1 MSDNIK
7 VVVKVRPLIS
17 REIEDQLS
25 FQWKV
30 KNNALYQL
38 DASGKESG
46 VQYTFDNVY
55 DVTTKTEDV
64 YKDVAKPIVEAA
76 IAGFNGTIFAYGQ
89 TSSGKTYTMS
99 GTETSPGIIQL
110 AVLNLFEQI
119 KCIPDRDFLVRVSFI
134 EIYNETLKDL
144 LNCENDKVKVRD
156 TLQGVKVDATE
167 KFTSSPEE
175 VLAIMKEG
183 EVNRQTGATNMNE
196 ESSRSHSIFQITIE
210 SREHTEDEETGG
222 CVNVSQL
229 NLVDLAGSERAGQT
243 GATGKRFKEGT
254 HINKSLSVLAL
265 VIKQLSEGSHKY
277 INYRDSKLTRIL
289 QNSLGGNAKTSIICA
304 ITPAAVEETIST
316 LQFANRAKAIKNKPE
331 VNAVATDATKLQ
343 DLTKQLSKL
352 QSELAIK
359 NHIEQDNRML
369 LSKIESL
376 RKMILNGFGA
386 RSVPGGARR
395 KTWCAP
401 RRMTISAEL
410 RTQED
415 AAVQRFCTPS
425 LKYNP
430 SAFPTPREFQPIQR
444 ASQLTPV
451 SEEGAMVT
459 PPPKDKKVNFNDEI
473 IDLDSDEDNAS
484 NTSHCSPYHKCYNA
498 SKTPPCVLRKKAKTA
513 ENDLKDI
520 VELTKREK
528 LYNPEVVEYME
539 KLEQS
544 TNKISTLED
553 EIKALNAINIEKDLE
568 MEILKD
574 KIAQTK
580 TEIQTFTSAKAELET
595 RCKEYNTKLTDL
607 EVSYET
613 LKTKAKLREDELLS
627 LINEQNSSRKIKESI
642 SGKSLSRTFEKDFGN
657 FMDMSKDISL
667 VSDNDSSID
676 SSNNEPSG
684 QLQRLVDEMRIDVNA
699 KNDVIANLETDILQQ
714 KLRIESLECICTELR
729 DQIDKTNSLLKYTD
743 EENSLLK
750 SSIDTLNSTINC
762 QKQNIESA
770 NIDIQSYK
778 IVIKE
783 LQTKLMDKTIGNVDC
798 YTNDISL
805 EKMIDNEEKFIAN
818 NENMRNI
825 IHSFKNVLES
835 RNKEIEQ
842 LKSNHTSKIFSS
854 DTELLTK
861 LLEEKEKEITRLIE
875 EAHTSKEQIQE
886 NVNVI
891 NNLMEDN
898 KDFVKNTDELSDK
911 VLNAEKQSCELEKRI
926 EDLEK
931 ENIEYTHQL
940 RDLNENHDK
949 LLNAFSDNELLKKRL
964 EEKEEEIIR
973 LTEETTSSKEQ
984 IQEYI
989 TVINKLIEENKN
1001 LGKNADDL
1009 SDKLL
1014 HASSDTDLL
1023 KKQLEEKEE
1032 EIIRLIEVSHNTKE
1046 QIQENMNVIKKL
1058 MEDNTDLVK
1067 NADDLSNKL
1076 LNAEKQSCELDK
1088 RVIELE
1094 RKNQEYTEQIQE
1106 LNENHDKLLTNLTE
1120 FKDNISVLAKENET
1134 YQELQH
1140 KVHSKDN
1147 LIDDLKSEI
1156 LTKETLINSLTSE
1169 QVQYKDYL
1177 SKWKSSVKKVQL
1189 LLVTHIADPNEQEL
1203 LPGNVST
1210 FDELTSQLNSIAN
1223 AAYKIISEK
1232 ESTVNNYNKLQ
1243 VEIEELRSRV
1253 KSLICDNN
1261 NLEDEREKQTHLVS
1275 ELTTELEDIKKE
1287 LHELNKQNSDLN
1299 EKLQLAS
1306 ESYEILNRGIIEK
1319 EELITSIKNEENNL
1333 RLQLEKVLQVDV
1345 VSRSE
1350 VESVQSTVHNSQTEL
1365 DEILHTKRDE
1375 IVNLKRDFTEK
1386 EKLLDEKCLELQQLS
1401 KKLEETICNQDCLL
1415 DNIYK
1420 AAANL
1425 LRNIDSQSGVYQFEN
1440 STHSNVY
1447 SKIIHILERA
1457 TNDVVVS
1464 KSNNVTNNTEEIKET
1479 IELLEVMKEQNQQL
1493 ISKLSYTENENSY
1506 LTAELEQMK
1515 IYHNKTSAD
1524 LLKSDEILRQL
1535 QTELREKLFMI
1546 ENLELKIEEWKNNFS
1561 ILEDAMKQQ
1570 LLELQFSNSELETQS
1585 ENLTKRSLS
1594 IKSNKTFTVGPDFSD
1609 LEGDQKQPIRRS
1621 LSNLLV
1627 EPANYSPQS
1636 LQTLCC
1642 NRIIDAIQPSESKL
1656 NSISS
1661 STTNFRTTSAETQT
1675 DVCDCDKLL
1684 TEKFITLD
1692 ENMELKAKIDYLEGV
1707 NVNLLK
1713 EQEEIRKELKLLM
1726 EPAHELQKKISSH
1739 KTNLSTLTAT
1749 TYAENKLLKS
1759 QVKVLQ
1765 YHNNRIYNVC
1775 QRDLP
1780 EFKKS
1785 LQELRSILKNTALV
1799 NRLEANIKRFSLPE
1813 VLDRNNSA
1821 FKDES
1826 TLDGDLLMLDTNVTL
1841 ASVDNTLLV
1850 QDQTCLDGTQVYFE
1864 TEINTDVIET
1874 IDPNILH
1881 TQLQMLSVENEK
1893 NTEKLSTLKAE
1904 NLSLHEKIE
1913 KLSNNVKPVI
1923 HKMDAQNSPMK
1934 LHSALHDVT
1943 QEILVN
1949 NHSNSNLC
1957 EYCKNGNIKP
1967 NYEKMAEDIEKIT
1980 QELLEVKLQKS
1991 DLERRY
1997 NNLNEDILANDRL
2010 ALKINVLEKD
2020 NNKQLILI
2028 DQLKNKL
2035 SSKNGEC
2042 VKLQEENDLLSTQV
2056 MEVIGESDDLRK
2068 EVETLTENNTA
2079 LSVKCADLEELIK
2092 GNTVACTR
2100 CAQNTSAP
2108 GSPSAPKS
2116 VLNRSRND
2124 SESSS
2129 RCNKLSTL
2137 QNELMAGREDC
2148 RTISEDVA
2156 TIKSH
2161 LERGELSMTQD
2172 MDLDESMGESNV
2184 FSFSKELHVVS
2195 PKLNKFKLASEIP
2208 EERSVDFYALD
2219 KADCF
2224 NYYIEKTGAENNCT
2238 EEIKIIDIMKMFYDN
2253 LIARHGNEVE
2263 NLVNKLKDFD
2273 ESRNQLHEKI
2283 NQVTFEYSK
2292 VNEEIKEKDNR
2303 LVSIAHTLKQI
2314 RDNIYSMNEEISS
2327 CDADNNTVL
2336 VTQFKN
2342 NILSII
2348 DKDFDMSSVNV
2359 FENLIEKV
2367 VSKHQ
2372 NDLSEIMNR
2381 YSELQEHMELL
2392 TTEFSNVTDNLN
2404 QMRCQLTE
2412 KEKVYNLLKAQKEKV
2427 HEITSAVTLDIVQ
2440 REQDLAKL
2448 IRNSCQKLIE
2458 RNILTQND
2466 IDENWAVDRKIS
2478 MLIKKFIDQS
2488 NQRDIALQ
2496 EKHNLAL
2503 EVTKCKTMLE
2513 ENDQEI
2519 EFLKSQVEQLRELC
2533 KNATNELLIK
2543 NEDLET
2549 LKSLHEQLDA
2559 VYKRKVEE
2567 NDTNAKTVEI
2577 LTQELDILKTTV
2589 NEKDSLLQNLQLQK
2603 TEQNSKDSETKA
2615 KIAELMESI
2624 NNLQH
2629 DNKNLKS
2636 VNDVITNES
2645 EQNALQLAKADDT
2658 IKNNKTELDKLTAE
2672 ILTLNQSMK
2681 ESMTVI
2687 EGLKMEAKS
2696 LLEQNAVLK
2705 KQFEEAT
2712 ELCSRLKLNM
2722 KTHEKTAEIQCK
2734 IISRLKE
2741 ENETRS
2747 SSTNV
2752 KDKELKELSQRCET
2766 LQKELESLTE
2776 DKNKCQQEVTDLR
2789 EAKESL
2795 ERRVH
2800 ELESSVESVRPR
2812 GSLGGIGDARRRRQS
2827 LLDSKRVFGDDK
2839 EPDNK
2844 KMEAY
2849 FSTQEKADDMFM
2861 DVDDH
2866 SNRSTPARNR
2876 RSDSLQSRHDESEEL
2891 PRPSSAQERRRRRQ
2905 SQHDMNRTTHID
2917 IQEPMKPLNELKT
2930 SGGDHDNEVAS
2941 LKDRLLLCQQELEE
2955 LRERYREVDEE
2966 CEICAEYLRERD
2978 EQCVQLTAKNKDLQQ
2993 QIAKLN
2999 DKLQNA
3005 SIVHGQKDAQ
3015 RSFSNASVN
3024 TDEDWANL
3032 HSVVVDRMS
3041 FDREVERNKALQ
3053 RSLDELRFKNGELK
3067 AAIAKTHKAVERAA
3081 ANKANLQEL
3090 EATKLELQTCKRELE
3105 EYKERC
3111 RELDE
3116 ECETC
3121 GEYLRERD
3129 SQLARL
3135 QEEKDALQA
3144 KLSALM
3150 EREAGSKVQSVR
3162 KKRQS
3167 AHDHNRPDAADP
3179 GAELHLENENS
3190 IGSENESR
3198 QNNEI
3203 VQLKMTLEA
3212 VSRQKQAL
3220 ELQLRAAPPVLVATG
3235 SAIVQNQH
3243 LTEVMKENQKLKR
3256 MNAKLIAICK
3266 KRGKPLGESNRE
3278 NDDPAELA

>member
-1 MSDNIK
+1 
-7 VVVKVRPLIS
+7 
-17 REIEDQLS
+17 
-25 FQWKV
+25 
-30 KNNALYQL
+30 
-38 DASGKESG
+38 
-46 VQYTFDNVY
+46 
-55 DVTTKTEDV
+55 
-64 YKDVAKPIVEAA
+64 
-76 IAGFNGTIFAYGQ
+76 
-89 TSSGKTYTMS
+89 
-99 GTETSPGIIQL
+99 
-110 AVLNLFEQI
+110 
-119 KCIPDRDFLVRVSFI
+119 
-134 EIYNETLKDL
+134 
-144 LNCENDKVKVRD
+144 
-156 TLQGVKVDATE
+156 
-167 KFTSSPEE
+167 
-175 VLAIMKEG
+175 
-183 EVNRQTGATNMNE
+183 
-196 ESSRSHSIFQITIE
+196 
-210 SREHTEDEETGG
+210 
-222 CVNVSQL
+222 
-229 NLVDLAGSERAGQT
+229 
-243 GATGKRFKEGT
+243 
-254 HINKSLSVLAL
+254 
-265 VIKQLSEGSHKY
+265 
-277 INYRDSKLTRIL
+277 
-289 QNSLGGNAKTSIICA
+289 
-304 ITPAAVEETIST
+304 
-316 LQFANRAKAIKNKPE
+316 
-331 VNAVATDATKLQ
+331 
-343 DLTKQLSKL
+343 
-352 QSELAIK
+352 
-359 NHIEQDNRML
+359 
-369 LSKIESL
+369 
-376 RKMILNGFGA
+376 
-386 RSVPGGARR
+386 
-395 KTWCAP
+395 
-401 RRMTISAEL
+401 
-410 RTQED
+410 
-415 AAVQRFCTPS
+415 
-425 LKYNP
+425 
-430 SAFPTPREFQPIQR
+430 
-444 ASQLTPV
+444 
-451 SEEGAMVT
+451 MVT
-459 PPPKDKKVNFNDEI
+459 PPPEDKKVNFSDEI
-473 IDLDSDEDNAS
+473 IDLDSDDDNAS
-484 NTSHCSPYHKCYNA
+484 NPSRCSPYHKCYNA

-513 ENDLKDI
+513 EEDLKDI

-544 TNKISTLED
+544 TNKISKLED
-553 EIKALNAINIEKDLE
+553 EIKTLNAINIEKDSE

-574 KIAQTK
+574 KITQTK
-580 TEIQTFTSAKAELET
+580 EEVQTFTSAKMELET

-642 SGKSLSRTFEKDFGN
+642 SGKSLSRTFEKDLGN

-676 SSNNEPSG
+676 SSNNESSG
-684 QLQRLVDEMRIDVNA
+684 QLQRLVDEMRTDVNS
-699 KNDVIANLETDILQQ
+699 KNDVIVNLETDILQQ
-714 KLRIESLECICTELR
+714 KLKIESLENICTQLR
-729 DQIDKTNSLLKYTD
+729 EQIDKTNALLKYTE

-750 SSIDTLNSTINC
+750 SSTNTLNSTINC
-762 QKQNIESA
+762 QKQNLESA
-770 NIDIQSYK
+770 NTDIQSYK

-783 LQTKLMDKTIGNVDC
+783 LQTKLMDKKMDNVDF

-842 LKSNHTSKIFSS
+842 LKSNHTSETCSS
-854 DTELLTK
+854 DTKLLTK
-861 LLEEKEKEITRLIE
+861 LLEEKEKEIIRLIE

-886 NVNVI
+886 NI
-891 NNLMEDN
+891 NIINKLMEDN
-898 KDFVKNTDELSDK
+898 KDLVKNTDELSDK
-911 VLNAEKQSCELEKRI
+911 LLNAEKQSCGLEKLI
-926 EDLEK
+926 KDLEK
-931 ENIEYTHQL
+931 ENIEYTNQL
-940 RDLNENHDK
+940 RDHNENHER
-949 LLNAFSDNELLKKRL
+949 LLNTLSDNELLKKRL
-964 EEKEEEIIR
+964 EEKEKEIIR
-973 LTEETTSSKEQ
+973 LTEEATSSKVQ
-984 IQEYI
+984 
-989 TVINKLIEENKN
+989 INKLIEENKN

-1014 HASSDTDLL
+1014 HASSDTVLL
-1023 KKQLEEKEE
+1023 KKHLEEKEE

-1058 MEDNTDLVK
+1058 MKDNTDIAK

-1076 LNAEKQSCELDK
+1076 LNSEKRSCELDK

-1094 RKNQEYTEQIQE
+1094 KKNEDYTQQIQE
-1106 LNENHDKLLTNLTE
+1106 LNENHDKLMTNLTE
-1120 FKDNISVLAKENET
+1120 FKNNISVLDKENET

-1140 KVHSKDN
+1140 NVHSKDN
-1147 LIDDLKSEI
+1147 LIHELKTEI
-1156 LTKETLINSLTSE
+1156 LTKESLINSLRSE
-1169 QVQYKDYL
+1169 QVEYKDYL

-1189 LLVTHIADPNEQEL
+1189 RLLTHIADTNEQEL
-1203 LPGNVST
+1203 LPDNAST
-1210 FDELTSQLNSIAN
+1210 FDELCSQLNSVAN
-1223 AAYKIISEK
+1223 AANIIISEK

-1243 VEIEELRSRV
+1243 AEIEELRSRV
-1253 KSLICDNN
+1253 KSLICDNS
-1261 NLEDEREKQTHLVS
+1261 NLEDEREKQTHLAS
-1275 ELTTELEDIKKE
+1275 ELTTELEDIKHK

-1319 EELITSIKNEENNL
+1319 EQLITSIKNEENNL
-1333 RLQLEKVLQVDV
+1333 RLQLEKALQVDV

-1350 VESVQSTVHNSQTEL
+1350 LESVHSTVQNSKTEF
-1365 DEILHTKRDE
+1365 DEILQTKRDE
-1375 IVNLKRDFTEK
+1375 IANLKRDFTEK

-1401 KKLEETICNQDCLL
+1401 KKLEETICNQDCHL
-1415 DNIYK
+1415 DNIHE
-1420 AAANL
+1420 AAASL
-1425 LRNIDSQSGVYQFEN
+1425 LRNIDNKSDVYQFEN
-1440 STHSNVY
+1440 NTHSSVY
-1447 SKIIHILERA
+1447 SKIINILERA
-1457 TNDVVVS
+1457 TNDVVS

-1479 IELLEVMKEQNQQL
+1479 IEILEVMKEQNQQL
-1493 ISKLSYTENENSY
+1493 ISKLSYTENENSC

-1515 IYHNKTSAD
+1515 INHNKTSAD

-1535 QTELREKLFMI
+1535 QTDLREKLFMI
-1546 ENLELKIEEWKNNFS
+1546 EDLELKIEEWKNNFS
-1561 ILEDAMKQQ
+1561 VLEDAMKQQ
-1570 LLELQFSNSELETQS
+1570 LLELQFNNSELEPQS
-1585 ENLTKRSLS
+1585 QNSAKRSLS
-1594 IKSNKTFTVGPDFSD
+1594 IKSNEPFTVGADFSD
-1609 LEGDQKQPIRRS
+1609 LEGDQKQTIRRS

-1627 EPANYSPQS
+1627 GPANHSPQS
-1636 LQTLCC
+1636 LLTLCC
-1642 NRIIDAIQPSESKL
+1642 NRIIDAIQPSETEL
-1656 NSISS
+1656 NSVSS
-1661 STTNFRTTSAETQT
+1661 STNFRTTSAETQT
-1675 DVCDCDKLL
+1675 DICDCDKLL
-1684 TEKFITLD
+1684 TEKNITLD
-1692 ENMELKAKIDYLEGV
+1692 ENLELKATIDYLQGV

-1713 EQEEIRKELKLLM
+1713 EQEETRKELKLLM

-1765 YHNNRIYNVC
+1765 HHNNRIYNVC

-1785 LQELRSILKNTALV
+1785 LQELSSILKNTALE

-1813 VLDRNNSA
+1813 VLDRNSSA

-1850 QDQTCLDGTQVYFE
+1850 QDQTCLDGMQVYFE

-1881 TQLQMLSVENEK
+1881 TQLQILSVENDK
-1893 NTEKLSTLKAE
+1893 LTEKLTALKAE

-1934 LHSALHDVT
+1934 LYSALHDVT

-1967 NYEKMAEDIEKIT
+1967 NHEKTTEDIEKLT

-1991 DLERRY
+1991 DLEKRY

-2010 ALKINVLEKD
+2010 ALKISALEKD

-2028 DQLKNKL
+2028 DQLTNKL
-2035 SSKNGEC
+2035 SSKIGEC

-2056 MEVIGESDDLRK
+2056 MEGIDESDDLRK
-2068 EVETLTENNTA
+2068 EVESLNKKNTA
-2079 LSVKCADLEELIK
+2079 LSVKCADLEEVIK
-2092 GNTVACTR
+2092 GNTVACIR
-2100 CAQNTSAP
+2100 CAQNTNAP
-2108 GSPSAPKS
+2108 GSASAPKS
-2116 VLNRSRND
+2116 VLNRSRSD

-2161 LERGELSMTQD
+2161 LERGELSMTHD
-2172 MDLDESMGESNV
+2172 MELDESMGESNV
-2184 FSFSKELHVVS
+2184 FSFSKELHGVS
-2195 PKLNKFKLASEIP
+2195 PKPNKFKLASEIP

-2224 NYYIEKTGAENNCT
+2224 NYYIEKTGAENHCT

-2253 LIARHGNEVE
+2253 LVARHGNEVE
-2263 NLVNKLKDFD
+2263 NLVNKLKDFE
-2273 ESRNQLHEKI
+2273 ESRNQLYEKI
-2283 NQVTFEYSK
+2283 NQVTFEYCK

-2303 LVSIAHTLKQI
+2303 LVSIAHTLQQI
-2314 RDNIYSMNEEISS
+2314 RDNVHSMNEEISS
-2327 CDADNNTVL
+2327 CDADKNTVL
-2336 VTQFKN
+2336 VTLFKN
-2342 NILSII
+2342 NILSIM
-2348 DKDFDMSSVNV
+2348 DKDFDISSVNV
-2359 FENLIEKV
+2359 FENLIDKV
-2367 VSKHQ
+2367 VNKHK
-2372 NDLSEIMNR
+2372 NDLLDIMNR

-2392 TTEFSNVTDNLN
+2392 NTEFSSVTDNLN
-2404 QMRCQLTE
+2404 QMKCQLSE
-2412 KEKVYNLLKAQKEKV
+2412 KEKGYNLLKAQKEKV

-2440 REQDLAKL
+2440 REHDLAKL
-2448 IRNSCQKLIE
+2448 ISNSCQKVIE
-2458 RNILTQND
+2458 RNILTQKD

-2478 MLIKKFIDQS
+2478 ILIEKIIDQS

-2496 EKHNLAL
+2496 EKHNLAV
-2503 EVTKCKTMLE
+2503 EVTKYKTTLE

-2519 EFLKSQVEQLRELC
+2519 ESLKSQVEQLRELC

-2543 NEDLET
+2543 NGDLET

-2567 NDTNAKTVEI
+2567 NDANAKTVEI
-2577 LTQELDILKTTV
+2577 LTQELDILKTNV

-2603 TEQNSKDSETKA
+2603 TEQNSNDSEIKA
-2615 KIAELMESI
+2615 KIAELMEYI
-2624 NNLQH
+2624 NNLLH
-2629 DNKNLKS
+2629 ENKNLKS
-2636 VNDVITNES
+2636 VNDLITNES

-2681 ESMTVI
+2681 ESMSVI

-2696 LLEQNAVLK
+2696 LVEQNSVLK

-2741 ENETRS
+2741 EKETSS

-2752 KDKELKELSQRCET
+2752 KDKELKELSQQCET

-2776 DKNKCQQEVTDLR
+2776 DKNKCQQEIQDLR

-2800 ELESSVESVRPR
+2800 ELQSYVESARAR
-2812 GSLGGIGDARRRRQS
+2812 GSLGGTGDARRRRQS
-2827 LLDSKRVFGDDK
+2827 LLDSKRVLGDDK
-2839 EPDNK
+2839 EPDHK

-2849 FSTQEKADDMFM
+2849 FSTQEKPDDMFM
-2861 DVDDH
+2861 HEDDH
-2866 SNRSTPARNR
+2866 SNRSTPARNK
-2876 RSDSLQSRHDESEEL
+2876 RSDSSQSRQDESEEL

-2905 SQHDMNRTTHID
+2905 SLHDMHRSTHID
-2917 IQEPMKPLNELKT
+2917 TQEPMKPLNDLKT
-2930 SGGDHDNEVAS
+2930 NGGDHDSEVA
-2941 LKDRLLLCQQELEE
+2941 LLNDRLQLCQQELEE

-2978 EQCVQLTAKNKDLQQ
+2978 EQCTQLSAKNKDLQQ

-3005 SIVHGQKDAQ
+3005 SIVRGQKDAQ

-3041 FDREVERNKALQ
+3041 FDREVEKNKVLQ
-3053 RSLDELRFKNGELK
+3053 RAVDELRFKNSELK

-3090 EATKLELQTCKRELE
+3090 EATKLELVTCKRELE

-3129 SQLARL
+3129 NQLCRL
-3135 QEEKDALQA
+3135 QEEKGALEA
-3144 KLSALM
+3144 KLSALV
-3150 EREAGSKVQSVR
+3150 EREAGSKVQAVR

-3167 AHDHNRPDAADP
+3167 AHDHNRPDAAADTHADTDTDTDTNT
-3179 GAELHLENENS
+3179 GAELHMKNDNS
-3190 IGSENESR
+3190 KTINESL

-3203 VQLKMTLEA
+3203 VQLKMALEA
-3212 VSRQKQAL
+3212 AARQRQAL
-3220 ELQLRAAPPVLVATG
+3220 ELQLRVAPPALAATG

-3256 MNAKLIAICK
+3256 MNAKLITICK